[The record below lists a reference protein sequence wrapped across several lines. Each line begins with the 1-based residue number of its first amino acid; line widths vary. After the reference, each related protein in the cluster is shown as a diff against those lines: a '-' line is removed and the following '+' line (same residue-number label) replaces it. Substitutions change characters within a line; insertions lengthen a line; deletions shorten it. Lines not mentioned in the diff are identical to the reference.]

1 MTQRGSRRLD
11 GALEWLAGHVDYERT
26 APTRR
31 DVPTL
36 EPIVRALH
44 ALGDPHHDVEFV
56 HVTGTNGKG
65 STTAMTAALLEGSG
79 RRVGTFTSPD
89 LHVVNER
96 ITVAGAPIDDD
107 ELASLLGRLQSLE
120 ASLDLRLTRFELLTV
135 GALLYFADEA
145 VDAAVVE
152 VGLGGTWDATNVID
166 ARVAVVT
173 NVALDHTEVLGDT
186 VDAIAR
192 DKVGIAKPG
201 AVCVLGDPDPAT
213 VELQAR
219 LAREQGATAVW
230 RRDHEVVLT
239 ANGLALGGR
248 VVSVVTPVGAH
259 EQVLVTL
266 HGRHQG
272 ANAMCAI
279 AAAEAFGNVAL
290 ADEVVLKALGNI
302 RVPGRMEVLS
312 TRPLVIVDGAHNPAG
327 TGALAESLAEEFSVL
342 GTTRAVIGLL
352 TNRDPVALLEPLA
365 ACGVAVV
372 YCCRADTPRALAP
385 SAIADAARSLGMD
398 ARVVEDVAAA
408 LDAAGADSSPEDLI
422 VVAGSFY
429 VVGTARGHALGLAPH
444 RG

>member
-1 MTQRGSRRLD
+1 LD
-11 GALEWLAGHVDYERT
+11 GALAWLAGHVDYERT

-36 EPIVRALH
+36 EPIHRALH

-89 LHVVNER
+89 LHTINER

-107 ELASLLGRLQSLE
+107 ELAALLARLESLE
-120 ASLDLRLTRFELLTV
+120 ATLEQRLTRFELLTV
-135 GALLYFADEA
+135 GALLHFADEA
-145 VDAAVVE
+145 VDVAVVE

-186 VDAIAR
+186 VEAIAR
-192 DKVGIAKPG
+192 DKIGIAKAG
-201 AVCVLGDPDPAT
+201 SICVLGDPDPTT

-219 LAREQGATAVW
+219 LASTQGASSVW
-230 RRDHEVVLT
+230 RNDHEVVLT

-248 VVSVVTPVGAH
+248 VVSVHTPVGTH
-259 EQVLVTL
+259 EDVLVTL

-272 ANAMCAI
+272 PNAMCAI

-290 ADEVVLKALGNI
+290 DDDVVVEALGSI

-312 TRPLVIVDGAHNPAG
+312 TRPLVLVDGAHNPAG
-327 TGALAESLAEEFSVL
+327 VAALAESLAEEFNVV
-342 GTTRAVIGLL
+342 GTKRAVIGVLS
-352 TNRDPVALLEPLA
+352 NRDPTALLEPLA
-365 ACGVAVV
+365 EVGVEVV
-372 YCCRADTPRALAP
+372 YCCRADTPRALDP
-385 SAIADAARSLGMD
+385 SAIARAARSLGME
-398 ARVVEDVAAA
+398 ANVVDDVGGA
-408 LDAAGADSSPEDLI
+408 LDAANADADPEDLI

-429 VVGTARGHALGLAPH
+429 VVGAARAHALGLPPH

>member
-1 MTQRGSRRLD
+1 MD
-11 GALEWLAGHVDYERT
+11 GALEWLASHVDYERT

-36 EPIVRALH
+36 EPVHRALRE
-44 ALGDPHHDVEFV
+44 LGDPHKDVEFV

-65 STTAMTAALLEGSG
+65 STTAMAAALLEGSG

-89 LHVVNER
+89 LHSINER
-96 ITVAGAPIDDD
+96 ITVAGAPIGDD
-107 ELASLLGRLQSLE
+107 ELAALLARLE
-120 ASLDLRLTRFELLTV
+120 ALEATLDAPLTRFELLTV
-135 GALLYFADEA
+135 GALLHFADEA

-152 VGLGGTWDATNVID
+152 VGLGGTWDATNVIG

-186 VDAIAR
+186 VEAIAR
-192 DKVGIAKPG
+192 DKVGIVKPG
-201 AVCVLGDPDPAT
+201 SICVLGDPDPAT

-219 LAREQGATAVW
+219 LARVHGALEVW
-230 RRDHEVVLT
+230 RNDHEIVLT

-248 VVSVVTPVGAH
+248 VVSVHTPVGAH
-259 EQVLVTL
+259 DDVLVTL

-272 ANAMCAI
+272 PNTLCAI

-290 ADEVVLKALGNI
+290 DDPTVVRALGAI

-327 TGALAESLAEEFSVL
+327 TEALAEALAEEFNVL
-342 GTTRAVIGLL
+342 GTTRAVIGVLS
-352 TNRDPVALLEPLA
+352 NRDPSELLAPLA
-365 ACGVAVV
+365 ECGVEVV
-372 YCCRADTPRALAP
+372 YCCRADTPRALDP
-385 SAIADAARSLGMD
+385 SVIAHAARSLGM
-398 ARVVEDVAAA
+398 AAIVVDDVGRA
-408 LDAAGADSSPEDLI
+408 LDAATADAGPEDLI

-429 VVGTARGHALGLAPH
+429 VVGAARGHALGLPPH